1 MEKEL
6 VWKMV
11 QGQIGYDFKNLA
23 ILLFLILKK
32 KKLLNMLL

>member
-11 QGQIGYDFKNLA
+11 QGQIEYDFKNLE
-23 ILLFLILKK
+23 FVVS
-32 KKLLNMLL
+32 KLSLVAHIP